1 MYIQNF
7 LKQKKVGLVVPDCPQ
22 IVTTLFSKQ
31 LQVFILQTIISN
43 R

>member
-7 LKQKKVGLVVPDCPQ
+7 LKQKKAGLVVPDDSQ
-22 IVTTLFSKQ
+22 ITTTLFSKQ

-43 R
+43 Q